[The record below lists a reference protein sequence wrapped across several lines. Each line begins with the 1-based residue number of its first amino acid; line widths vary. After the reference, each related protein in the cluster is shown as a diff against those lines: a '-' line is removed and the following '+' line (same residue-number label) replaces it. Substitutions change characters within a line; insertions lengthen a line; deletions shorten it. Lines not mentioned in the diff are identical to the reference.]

1 MSDVARPPLAETG
14 DGRDGEVPTPAE
26 SARALAGTVRS
37 TFGPNGRDKMLVGSD
52 GTVVVTNDG
61 ASILDRLD
69 VEDPVARV
77 LSRAVRT
84 QRARVGDGATG
95 TLLLVDELLS
105 AASSLVADGY
115 HPTTVV
121 EGYALAATRARERL
135 PAYELPV
142 EEGDEER
149 LRSVAK
155 TAVTGRWDDAA
166 AERFAG
172 LAVSGLRA
180 VGFDDARLDLC
191 AYPGGEL
198 RESTLL
204 DGVLVDTDTS
214 STGVEDGA
222 VEGPRTLAD
231 ARVAMLDAELAVE
244 TPRGAGSLGLDGP
257 EELDALREHERS
269 VRADAVRAVSG
280 SGADAL
286 FCQKSVDG
294 AVRSELA
301 RAGVLV
307 VERTRRD
314 EFDAL
319 ARATDADPTMA
330 VADLSPERLGRA
342 GEVRRRTVGTADT
355 LVVTGGRGES
365 RATLLLRGGTPH
377 VAEETER
384 IVEDCRT
391 LVRRALRDEGVLPG
405 GGAAATALARDLGA
419 WSEGVGGREA
429 AAVEAFADSLEAIPR
444 QLATNAGLDPVDSL
458 VELRTR
464 HSEGDSTVGIGRSG
478 ALREMVE
485 AGVLEPSAVLDR
497 TLTTA
502 FEAVSAVLR
511 VDDVLAVDAAD
522 APGSDEG
529 GPGGS
534 GNGAPRRSRATGGY
548 PWAIGH

>member
-1 MSDVARPPLAETG
+1 MADVARTLLDGAGDRGASGDETI
-14 DGRDGEVPTPAE
+14 PTPAE

-37 TFGPNGRDKMLVGSD
+37 TLGPNGRDKMLVGSD

-61 ASILDRLD
+61 ASVLDRID

-84 QRARVGDGATG
+84 QRAQVGDGATSA
-95 TLLLVDELLS
+95 LLLVDELLS
-105 AASSLVADGY
+105 AASSLVGDGY

-121 EGYALAATRARERL
+121 EGYALAVDRARERL

-142 EEGDEER
+142 DASDEGR
-149 LRSVAK
+149 LRGVAK

-180 VGFDDARLDLC
+180 VEFDASRLDLC

-198 RESTLL
+198 RESSLL
-204 DGVLVDTDTS
+204 DGILVDTDAS

-222 VEGPRTLAD
+222 VAGPRALSD
-231 ARVAMLDAELAVE
+231 PRIGMLDAELAVE
-244 TPRGAGSLGLDGP
+244 TPRGAGSLSLDGAD
-257 EELDALREHERS
+257 ELDALREHERS
-269 VRADAVRAVSG
+269 VRADAVRALSELGV
-280 SGADAL
+280 DAL

-319 ARATDADPTMA
+319 ARATGADAAMS
-330 VADLSPERLGRA
+330 VADLSAESLGRA
-342 GEVRRRTVGTADT
+342 GGVRRRTVGTADT
-355 LVVTGGRGES
+355 LVVTGGPGES

-391 LVRRALRDEGVLPG
+391 LVRGALRDGSVLPG
-405 GGAAATALARDLGA
+405 GGAAAAALARDLSARADGI
-419 WSEGVGGREA
+419 GGREA
-429 AAVEAFADSLEAIPR
+429 AAVEAFAESLAAIPR
-444 QLATNAGLDPVDSL
+444 QLATNAGRHPIDSM
-458 VELRTR
+458 VGLRKR
-464 HSEGDSTVGIGRSG
+464 HREGESTVGIGRSG
-478 ALREMVE
+478 ALRRMDE
-485 AGVLEPSAVLDR
+485 AGVLEPSAVLDS

-502 FEAVSAVLR
+502 LETVSAVLR
-511 VDDVLAVDAAD
+511 VDDVLVAGGD
-522 APGSDEG
+522 SDDTSRG
-529 GPGGS
+529 GGGTS
-534 GNGAPRRSRATGGY
+534 HRSRATGGY